1 MDDLLALFR
10 TASDEFGARVH
21 AVTEEQWSAATPDTE
36 WTVADLVKHLIDEHR
51 WMPPLLH
58 GLDLDSAEKVVA
70 GTRDLPVDGGVGANL
85 AESWDEAATA
95 SRAATAEEDALQRT
109 VTLSRGDTPAEQY
122 VAEMTFDAI
131 VHAWDLG
138 KAIGFSEPLPEELV
152 VWAWEQVPQLD
163 DLAATGLFA
172 PPVEVAEDAPLIDR
186 LVAATGR
193 QP

>member
-21 AVTEEQWSAATPDTE
+21 AVAEDQWSAATPDDQ
-36 WTVADLVKHLIDEHR
+36 WSVADLVKHVVDEHR

-70 GTRDLPVDGGVGANL
+70 GTRDLPVDGGVGSNL
-85 AESWDEAATA
+85 AESWDEAVTG
-95 SRAATAEEDALQRT
+95 SRAATAEEGALERA
-109 VTLSRGDTPAEQY
+109 VSLSRGDTPAEQY
-122 VAEMTFDAI
+122 VAEMTFDAT

-138 KAIGFSEPLPEELV
+138 RAIGYPDPLPEELV
-152 VWAWEQVPQLD
+152 AWAWEQMPQLG
-163 DLAATGLFA
+163 DLAGTGMFA
-172 PPVEVAEDAPLIDR
+172 PPVDVPEDAPLVDR

>member
-138 KAIGFSEPLPEELV
+138 KAIGYSDPLPDALV
-152 VWAWEQVPQLD
+152 SWAWEQVPQLD

-193 QP
+193 RP

>member
-10 TASDEFGARVH
+10 SASDEFGARVH
-21 AVTEEQWSAATPDTE
+21 AVTEAQWSAPTPDKE
-36 WTVADLVKHLIDEHR
+36 WTVGDLVKHLIDEHR

-70 GTRDLPVDGGVGANL
+70 GTRDLPVDGGVGSNL

-95 SRAATAEEDALQRT
+95 SRAATAEDGALQRT

-122 VAEMTFDAI
+122 VAEMTFDAV

-138 KAIGFSEPLPEELV
+138 TAIGYPDPLPEKLIAF
-152 VWAWEQVPQLD
+152 AWQQLPQLD
-163 DLAATGLFA
+163 DLAGTGLFA